1 MDNFVIK
8 DLEQQVRILEAR
20 IVTLEGSLKG
30 SRDLVDTLM
39 REVRL
44 VIDQRDHHRRWS
56 GRWKRIARDL
66 KKNRGCGCGR

>member
-1 MDNFVIK
+1 MEDIRIR
-8 DLEQQVRILEAR
+8 DLQQEVRMLKAR
-20 IVTLEGSLKG
+20 IKTLEESLKG

-66 KKNRGCGCGR
+66 KKKRGCGCGR